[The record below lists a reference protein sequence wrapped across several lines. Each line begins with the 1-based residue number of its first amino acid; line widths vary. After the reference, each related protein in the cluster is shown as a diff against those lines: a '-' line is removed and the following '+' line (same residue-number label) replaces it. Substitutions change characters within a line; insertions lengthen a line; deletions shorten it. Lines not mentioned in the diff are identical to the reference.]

1 MKNKKSRSRTHKSS
15 KSKQTKK
22 NNGNQRG
29 GSGALVTGKLQL
41 HQDGYGFV
49 LQAEKGKPDIFIPPP
64 ATLNAMDGDEVEAEI
79 LKSKEGKKFEGRIT
93 KVLRRSKSI
102 LVGRFEIISNKP
114 FLFCQDN
121 RKSLRM
127 LLNPAQVEGIKEG
140 QTLIGKITEFPSDVH
155 RDFKGEVL
163 RVLGERGEPATEVEV
178 TIAKHSIMT
187 GFSEE
192 TLREAAAL
200 GGEVNEKDYAGRKDL
215 RDLPIVTIDGENARD
230 FDDAVFVKKTKEGF
244 KLYVAIAD
252 VSHYVKPMSA
262 IDEDAYARSTSTYFP
277 SRCIPMLPEALS
289 NELCSLKPHVD
300 RLCFV
305 AEMDFNREG
314 HRTNSKFYKG
324 IIKSAAR
331 LTYTLVKKML
341 IDLDVDLRLQYE
353 NIVPHLEDAF
363 QLFKK
368 LRAMRIDRGSID
380 FDLPEPEIILD
391 VEEGVAT
398 AILKTPRTEA
408 HMLIEEFMIAANEAV
423 AEFLEATEN
432 PSIYRI
438 HETPDPEK
446 MADFKALAYHFSYS
460 LPDIDQI
467 SPKQLAEVVKLAK
480 GKPEERLINT
490 ILLRSLR
497 QAVYSIEN
505 LGHFGL
511 ASKSYT
517 HFTSPIRRYPDLIVH
532 RLLQAALTKSAKKN
546 EEGDEG
552 EILAEMAQHCS
563 QMERK
568 SMQAEWEI
576 RDLYVALFM
585 RDKLGEEFEGIIS
598 SVTRFGFFVELKPYF
613 VEGLVHMTTL
623 KSESWE
629 FDDKRHELRGRQSNT
644 LFKIGDDVKVQ
655 VAKVD
660 IERRQIDFT
669 LVTEE
674 KKP

>member
-1 MKNKKSRSRTHKSS
+1 MRQRKNKSRRGKNSKNSKSSRESRSK
-15 KSKQTKK
+15 
-22 NNGNQRG
+22 
-29 GSGALVTGKLQL
+29 GSNSGPKVLGKLQL

-79 LKSKEGKKFEGRIT
+79 LRAKGDKKFEGRIVR
-93 KVLRRSKSI
+93 VLRRSKNI
-102 LVGRFEIISNKP
+102 LVGSFEMISGKP

-127 LLNPAQVEGIKEG
+127 LLNPAHTDGIEEG
-140 QTLIGKITEFPSDVH
+140 QTLIGRITEYPSETH
-155 RDFKGEVL
+155 KDFKGEVL
-163 RVLGERGEPATEVEV
+163 RVLGKRGEPATEVEV
-178 TIAKHSIMT
+178 TIAKHNIAV
-187 GFSEE
+187 GFTEE
-192 TLREAAAL
+192 TLKEAAAL
-200 GGEVNEKDYAGRKDL
+200 GGEVNEKDYAGRQDL
-215 RDLPIVTIDGENARD
+215 RNLPIVTIDGENARD
-230 FDDAVFVKKTKEGF
+230 FDDAVFVKKVKNGY

-252 VSHYVKPMSA
+252 VSHYVKPGSS
-262 IDEDAYARSTSTYFP
+262 IDEDAYMRATSTYFP
-277 SRCIPMLPEALS
+277 NRCIPMLPEALS
-289 NELCSLKPHVD
+289 NELCSLKPKVD

-305 AEMDFNREG
+305 AEMDFNSQG
-314 HRTNSKFYKG
+314 QRTSSKFYKG
-324 IIKSAAR
+324 IIRSAAR

-341 IDLDVDLRLQYE
+341 VDLDVELRLE
-353 NIVPHLEDAF
+353 HKNIVPHLDEAF
-363 QLFKK
+363 QLFKR
-368 LRAMRIDRGSID
+368 LRAMRIERGSID

-423 AEFLEATEN
+423 AEFLEESGK
-432 PSIYRI
+432 PSVYRI

-460 LPDIDQI
+460 LPTIELI
-467 SPKQLAEVVKLAK
+467 TPKQLAEVVKLAK

-490 ILLRSLR
+490 VLLRSLK
-497 QAVYSIEN
+497 QAIYSIEN

-511 ASKSYT
+511 ASECYT

-532 RLLQAALTKSAKKN
+532 RLLEAAIDKSSKKN
-546 EEGDEG
+546 EEDQA

-585 RDKLGEEFEGIIS
+585 RDKIGEEYEGIIS
-598 SVTRFGFFVELKPYF
+598 SVTRFGVFVELKPYF
-613 VEGLVHMTTL
+613 VEGLVHLTNL

-629 FDDKRHELRGRQSNT
+629 FDDKRHELRGRQSGT
-644 LFKIGDDVKVQ
+644 LFKIGDPIKVL

-669 LVTEE
+669 IVSE
-674 KKP
+674 PPQA